1 MDTPRPFEME
11 GIAAHADEAFEPDA
25 IETLTEAVAIR
36 FLHCTLCSLLLI
48 SCCILGLW
56 PILLRFHTSLKEQRA
71 GEERKRKWEQ
81 EFDELDKDKDQ
92 ILAKSELPFPCPSWF
107 PDKGIT
113 RAEFLQLMD
122 LMDLTEEPI
131 GRPSTSDKDPKKI
144 EVAFQDPRARLVRQI
159 SDGDD
164 EDDDKDPKKIEVA
177 FQDPR
182 ARLRSATAITITT
195 FHNERMSP
203 GPLLT
208 TPKNRV
214 KKIKKSKP
222 ETKSTQESPSV
233 GRATNQ
239 EEAEPGGNRILAQ
252 IPSTFSKCC
261 VEAATIAWHQVKLWA
276 RFTLDFHWVPRIL
289 RLFLLLLA
297 LQFVP
302 VILLGPFEL
311 FIRDFLRTVLEF
323 MPLMLPF
330 GPEMMHGYL
339 HGFIGAL
346 CVV

>member
-1 MDTPRPFEME
+1 ME
-11 GIAAHADEAFEPDA
+11 GIAAHTDEAFEPDA

-144 EVAFQDPRARLVRQI
+144 EVAFQDPRARFLRQI

-182 ARLRSATAITITT
+182 ARLVRQISDGDHDHDLPQRENVSGATA
-195 FHNERMSP
+195 HHSKKSR
-203 GPLLT
+203 
-208 TPKNRV
+208 

-261 VEAATIAWHQVKLWA
+261 VEAATMAWHQVKLWA
-276 RFTLDFHWVPRIL
+276 RFTLDFHLVPSIL

-311 FIRDFLRTVLEF
+311 FIRDFLRTVMEF
-323 MPLMLPF
+323 MPFMLLF